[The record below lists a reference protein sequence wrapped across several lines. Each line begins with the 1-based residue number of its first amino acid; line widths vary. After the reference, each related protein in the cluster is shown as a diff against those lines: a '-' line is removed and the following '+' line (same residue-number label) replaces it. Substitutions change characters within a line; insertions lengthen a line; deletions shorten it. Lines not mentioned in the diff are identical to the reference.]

1 MRKGA
6 SPNFGAEEGLP
17 VRKKISSSLI
27 EPTLLGYQNAFAQ
40 NATEIGWL
48 DVTEDKRSKGGAEPV
63 WERRWFELKDGVIRH
78 AASDKPEDM
87 YASVSIPIENII
99 RLVTG
104 NKRRRPSWK
113 LTDAH
118 IEGGQDD
125 ESPTPQH
132 LITMK
137 TTHEKLILRT
147 ESADDLNRWVFAF
160 QKSVALAMTK
170 IMMAQANSFMHHKL
184 GMDDP
189 VSRQHDA
196 EEALFLKEAAD
207 NDDDGWETHRRNR
220 ARNIIAGHASVIAA
234 GKGLQRKSSRSM
246 SIDESMLPQNE
257 LVQQL
262 SVADAVKIRAYKDR
276 SFGDLT
282 SIKDEPTIS
291 KDNVDCST
299 PTKVFWGQ
307 NQAGSTDISSVE
319 SSPRAPG
326 RGCSVFPDVSRHTS
340 GSSTAEAR
348 ELNHSSESI
357 NSTWRS
363 VDDMS
368 AYGMENAYGGTQILS
383 GGENKHSPSSYSV
396 GRTRALSACSGSSES
411 GGDSHNISG
420 GSLGSGSGSLRGEHI
435 SLGVPT
441 RERSLSNVSG
451 LSGGGRVPRISEDED
466 LDMDDND
473 NGDDN
478 GDAGYMFNM
487 EDMDSLENSLEDF
500 NGFGYLSG
508 SKHGHHEGGQSPLS
522 SYLNKASSLRVEF
535 GACTMLGPKSKQEDR
550 FVMIPN
556 LSTPSKRGLDVEG
569 FDDESNTHRCEN
581 AYAAVYDGHCG
592 FEASEFVNETL
603 HNMVYEHPFYDTD
616 IELAIRECCASID
629 KTFLE
634 RARRE
639 DRYDGTT
646 AIGVFFHPK
655 ISQSSKTQ
663 SKEIVFPSTKSVIDA
678 TPEHDVGLLH
688 HQLSGTTRE
697 EIIRKSDCRMT
708 IFNIGD
714 SGAVLCRDG
723 VAYSLNDAHCPD
735 RPDETE
741 RIEQAKGW
749 ITEEKEL
756 FVGRLHRMD
765 LNDPD
770 IAEQAAS
777 GIQWTTIHRVLGE
790 VSVSRSIGDYPYKG
804 FVPGEVVTDFF
815 AWPENH
821 DMTFNADLVISDP
834 ESKHVDIDEL
844 CEFVI
849 IASDGLWDVVSNEK
863 AVARVKAAFKAGES
877 PKTAAEALCN
887 LALKLGSGDN
897 TTVLVVQLYHNMKG
911 L

>member
-1 MRKGA
+1 MDRREGQPLKKGG
-6 SPNFGAEEGLP
+6 SPSYSTEEGLP

-27 EPTLLGYQNAFAQ
+27 EPTLLGYQNAFAR

-48 DVTEDKRSKGGAEPV
+48 DVTKDKGSKGGAEPV

-78 AASDKPEDM
+78 AASDTAEDM
-87 YASVSIPIENII
+87 SNSVRIPIENII

-104 NKRRRPSWK
+104 NKRRRPSWM
-113 LTDAH
+113 LTHTH

-125 ESPTPQH
+125 DPPAPQH

-137 TTHEKLILRT
+137 TTHEKLILRA

-170 IMMAQANSFMHHKL
+170 IMMAQANSSMHHKL

-189 VSRQHDA
+189 ASRQHDA
-196 EEALFLKEAAD
+196 EEALYLKEAAD

-220 ARNIIAGHASVIAA
+220 ARNILEGHASIIAA
-234 GKGLQRKSSRSM
+234 GKGLQRKASRSM
-246 SIDESMLPQNE
+246 SIDESLFPQNE
-257 LVQQL
+257 LAQQL
-262 SVADAVKIRAYKDR
+262 SVDEAVKLRAYKDR

-291 KDNVDCST
+291 NENLDCST
-299 PTKVFWGQ
+299 PTKVFWGH
-307 NQAGSTDISSVE
+307 NQTGSTDMSSVE

-326 RGCSVFPDVSRHTS
+326 RGCGIFPDVSRHTS
-340 GSSTAEAR
+340 GSSTAEPR

-368 AYGMENAYGGTQILS
+368 AYGMESVYGGTQILS
-383 GGENKHSPSSYSV
+383 GGDNKHSPSSYSV
-396 GRTRALSACSGSSES
+396 GRTRTLSVCSGSS
-411 GGDSHNISG
+411 DSDVHNISG

-435 SLGVPT
+435 VGQCVPN
-441 RERSLSNVSG
+441 RERSLSNVSA
-451 LSGGGRVPRISEDED
+451 LSGGGRVPCISEDFG
-466 LDMDDND
+466 LDENDND
-473 NGDDN
+473 DGD
-478 GDAGYMFNM
+478 MFNL
-487 EDMDSLENSLEDF
+487 EDMESLENSLEDF
-500 NGFGYLSG
+500 NGFGNLSG
-508 SKHGHHEGGQSPLS
+508 SKYGHEGGQSPLT
-522 SYLNKASSLRVEF
+522 SYLSKASSLRIEF
-535 GACTMLGPKSKQEDR
+535 GACTLLGPKSKQEDR

-556 LSTPSKRGLDVEG
+556 LGTPSMRGLDVEG

-592 FEASEFVNETL
+592 FQASEFVNETL
-603 HNMVYEHPFYDTD
+603 HNMVYEHPFYNTD

-629 KTFLE
+629 KTFVE

-639 DRYDGTT
+639 DIYDGTT

-663 SKEIVFPSTKSVIDA
+663 STEIVFPVTKSVMDA
-678 TPEHDVGLLH
+678 TPEHHAGHLH
-688 HQLSGTTRE
+688 HQLSGDAIRE
-697 EIIRKSDCRMT
+697 DVIRKSDCRMT

-735 RPDETE
+735 RPDETK

-804 FVPGEVVTDFF
+804 FVPGEIVKDFF

-863 AVARVKAAFKAGES
+863 AVARVK
-877 PKTAAEALCN
+877 
-887 LALKLGSGDN
+887 
-897 TTVLVVQLYHNMKG
+897 
-911 L
+911 